1 MLTTHDIPIR
11 VRYQE
16 TDAQGH
22 VHHAT
27 YINYFEQG
35 RVELLRAAGHSY
47 RELEEQGMM
56 LVVVE
61 VNCRYLRPA
70 HFDDVLTLRTS
81 TQKVRGTRIWHHY
94 HVLLDDEIIVDAN
107 TTVACVNRDGRPQR
121 LPQWLRDAPVAD
133 EDTKS

>member
-1 MLTTHDIPIR
+1 MLTSHEIPIR

-27 YINYFEQG
+27 YLNYFEQG

-47 RELEEQGMM
+47 RDLETQGMM

-61 VNCRYLRPA
+61 VNVRYIGPA
-70 HFDDVLTLRTS
+70 HFDDVLTLQTS

-94 HVLLDDEIIVDAN
+94 HVLLNDKIIVDAT
-107 TTVACVNRDGRPQR
+107 TTVASVNRQGKPQR
-121 LPQWLRDAPVAD
+121 LPDWLLNAPVVSD
-133 EDTKS
+133 GE

>member
-1 MLTTHDIPIR
+1 MLTSHEIPIR

-27 YINYFEQG
+27 YLNYFEQG

-47 RELEEQGMM
+47 RDLETQGMM

-61 VNCRYLRPA
+61 VNVRYIGPA
-70 HFDDVLTLRTS
+70 HFDDVLTLQTS

-94 HVLLDDEIIVDAN
+94 HVLLNDKIIVDAT
-107 TTVACVNRDGRPQR
+107 TTVASVNRQGKPQR
-121 LPQWLRDAPVAD
+121 LPDWLHNAPVVGD
-133 EDTKS
+133 GE